1 LKVKNDS
8 QELPQRC
15 GAICSSNSLTAGG
28 LGVRFEVADENDT
41 WPAFVVRHSQGLA
54 AYINR
59 CAHLALELDWNR
71 GLFFDV
77 DQRHLICATHG
88 ALYTADTGEC
98 VSGPCNGSGLE
109 MLQVLEREGNVYLN
123 DPRYGGPC
131 REAKARGGRY

>member
-1 LKVKNDS
+1 MKLKNGS
-8 QELPQRC
+8 QELPQRLT
-15 GAICSSNSLTAGG
+15 AICASGVLVQGG
-28 LGVRFEVADENDT
+28 LGVRFEVVDETDT

-59 CAHLALELDWNR
+59 CAHLDLELDWDR
-71 GLFFDV
+71 GHFFDV

-109 MLQVLEREGNVYLN
+109 ALEVTEIEGTVYLR
-123 DPRYGGPC
+123 DPLYVRL
-131 REAKARGGRY
+131 GR